1 MSISDWRSD
10 VCSSDLDYYGYPS
23 READFRNLLSYSP
36 YHNIRRGL
44 DYPAIMV
51 VTADTDDR
59 VVPGHS
65 FNYAAALQHA
75 HIGGKPHLIRIA
87 PRAGHGS
94 GQPTDKIIEA
104 LSALYAFIDSGE
116 GLETKTGSKQ

>member
-1 MSISDWRSD
+1 DRVTAGRYWVD
-10 VCSSDLDYYGYPS
+10 DYGYPS

-36 YHNIRRGL
+36 YHNIRSGL

-65 FNYAAALQHA
+65 FKYAAALQHA
-75 HIGGKPHLIRIA
+75 QIGGRPHLIRIET
-87 PRAGHGS
+87 RGTWI
-94 GQPTDKIIEA
+94 GQANRQDHRRIFG
-104 LSALYAFIDSGE
+104 YVCV
-116 GLETKTGSKQ
+116 